1 MNKKVR
7 LNIAKQAQQMSDGK
21 VGQCTQG
28 VKYSGWVKVKKK
40 ITNQSKQCWFSSAS
54 PALPQRPLPTNN
66 DQHNN
71 NKKHGGAHDYPL
83 LWYSLFVQ

>member
-1 MNKKVR
+1 
-7 LNIAKQAQQMSDGK
+7 MSDGK

-28 VKYSGWVKVKKK
+28 VKYSGQCRVELQWLGKGKKK

>member
-28 VKYSGWVKVKKK
+28 VKYSG
-40 ITNQSKQCWFSSAS
+40 QCRVELQWLA
-54 PALPQRPLPTNN
+54 
-66 DQHNN
+66 
-71 NKKHGGAHDYPL
+71 KG
-83 LWYSLFVQ
+83 